1 MTRLFTPHKLGA
13 LTLANRI
20 VIAPMCQYSAHDGN
34 MTDWHLIHLGQLSFS
49 GAGMLIVEATA
60 VEAIGRITPADVG
73 LYSDDN
79 QAAIARVLKAVRAHS
94 RMPIAVQLA
103 HAGRKASSHVPW
115 AGGQAI
121 TEAEGGWETVA
132 PSALPQAPGDPV
144 PLALDAAGLARV
156 RAAFVAAAVRSHALG
171 FDAIE
176 LHGAHGYL
184 LHEFMSPIA
193 NRRDDDYG
201 GPVENRM
208 RFPLE
213 VYDAVRAAVPA
224 SMPVGMRIS
233 ADDWVAGGWDVEQS
247 CVLAEALA
255 ARGCAFIHV
264 SSGGVSPQ
272 QKIPLAPGYQVPLA
286 ERIKQVAG
294 DMPVIAVGLITEP
307 QQAEDIVASDQAD
320 FVGLA
325 RAMLFEP
332 HWPWRAAMEL
342 GAQVEVPPQYWRSQP
357 RTAKALFGE
366 ARIGSR

>member
-1 MTRLFTPHKLGA
+1 MTQLFTPHKLGQ

-20 VIAPMCQYSAHDGN
+20 VIAPMCQYSAQDGN
-34 MTDWHLIHLGQLSFS
+34 MTDWHLMHLGQLAFS
-49 GAGMLIVEATA
+49 GAGLLIIEASA

-79 QAAIARVLKAVRAHS
+79 QAAMARVLKAVRTHS
-94 RMPIAVQLA
+94 RMPIAIQLG

-115 AGGQAI
+115 AGGQALK
-121 TEAEGGWETVA
+121 EAEGAWETVG

-144 PLALDAAGLARV
+144 PLSLDAAGLARV
-156 RAAFVAAAVRSHALG
+156 KDAFVASAQRAQALG

-184 LHEFMSPIA
+184 LHEFMSPIS
-193 NRRDDDYG
+193 NQRTDDYG
-201 GPVENRM
+201 GSVENRI

-213 VYDAVRAAVPA
+213 VYDAVRAAVPE
-224 SMPVGMRIS
+224 SIPVGMRIS
-233 ADDWVAGGWDVEQS
+233 ATDWVDGGWDVEQS
-247 CVLAEALA
+247 CVLAKALS

-272 QKIPLAPGYQVPLA
+272 QKIPLEPGYQVPMA
-286 ERIKQVAG
+286 ERIKAVAG
-294 DMPVIAVGLITEP
+294 DMPTIAVGLITDP
-307 QQAEDIVASDQAD
+307 QQAEDIIAAGQAD
-320 FVGLA
+320 FIALA

>member
-1 MTRLFTPHKLGA
+1 MTQLFTPHKLGQ

-20 VIAPMCQYSAHDGN
+20 VIAPMCQYSAEDGN
-34 MTDWHLIHLGQLSFS
+34 MTDWHLMHLGQLAFS
-49 GAGMLIVEATA
+49 GAGLLIIEASA
-60 VEAIGRITPADVG
+60 VEAIGRITSADVG

-79 QAAIARVLKAVRAHS
+79 QAAMARVLKAVRTHS
-94 RMPIAVQLA
+94 RMPIAIQLG

-115 AGGQAI
+115 AGGQALKPS
-121 TEAEGGWETVA
+121 EGAWETVG
-132 PSALPQAPGDPV
+132 PSALPQAPGDPE
-144 PLALDAAGLARV
+144 PLALDAAGLTRV
-156 RAAFVAAAVRSHALG
+156 KEAFVASAKRAHALG

-184 LHEFMSPIA
+184 LHQLMSPIA
-193 NRRDDDYG
+193 NQRTDEYG
-201 GPVENRM
+201 GSVENRI

-213 VYDAVRAAVPA
+213 VYDAVRAAVPD
-224 SMPVGMRIS
+224 SIPVGMRIS
-233 ADDWVAGGWDVEQS
+233 ATDWVDGGWEVEQS
-247 CVLAEALA
+247 CVLAEALS

-264 SSGGVSPQ
+264 SSGGVSPL
-272 QKIPLAPGYQVPLA
+272 QKIPLEPGYQVPMA
-286 ERIKQVAG
+286 ERIKAVAG
-294 DMPVIAVGLITEP
+294 DMPVIAVGLITDP
-307 QQAEDIVASDQAD
+307 QQAEDIVAAGQAD
-320 FVGLA
+320 FIALA